1 MGAPYR
7 STIAPRTRLR
17 RTLARAYS
25 RAMIQ
30 RHFNGEKP
38 IAAQRAAVARQD
50 RLLRAPR
57 GIEAREIRV
66 GGVPCVR
73 LHNRNARGER
83 TILYLHGGGFV
94 LGSPATVRD
103 LAGRLALAAG
113 AHAVLADYALAP
125 ERRYPAALEDCAAV
139 YGALVGSGVAPSE
152 LSVAGDS
159 AGGNLSALLAQR
171 LRDKGGERPACL
183 YMISPSTDLSLSGE
197 SMATRADVDPMLSS
211 AWIRQCVDAYL
222 GDTPPR
228 IPGASP
234 LFADHAELPPTLIQ
248 VGSDEILLSD
258 AERYAARS
266 FDAGV
271 DATLEVWNGLFH
283 DFQLF
288 GLILPEARDA
298 LGRAGH
304 FIRKHSS

>member
-7 STIAPRTRLR
+7 FTIEPRTRFR
-17 RTLARAYS
+17 RALARAYS
-25 RAMIQ
+25 RATIK
-30 RHFNGEKP
+30 RHFDGVKSIP
-38 IAAQRAAVARQD
+38 AQRAALSRQA

-57 GIEAREIRV
+57 GIEAREARV

-103 LAGRLALAAG
+103 LAGRLALAAE

-125 ERRYPAALEDCAAV
+125 ERPYPAAFEDCVAV
-139 YGALVGSGVAPSE
+139 YGALVESGVAPSE
-152 LSVAGDS
+152 LTVAGDS

-183 YMISPSTDLSLSGE
+183 YMISPATDLSLSGE
-197 SMATRADVDPMLSS
+197 SIATRADVDPMLSP

-222 GDTPPR
+222 GDTPARAPDV
-228 IPGASP
+228 SP
-234 LFADHAELPPTLIQ
+234 LFADHNALPPTLIQ

-271 DATLEVWNGLFH
+271 DVTLEVWNGLFH

-288 GLILPEARDA
+288 GLLIPEARDA
-298 LGRAGH
+298 LARAGR
-304 FIRKHSS
+304 FIRAHSG

>member
-1 MGAPYR
+1 MDASYR
-7 STIAPRTRLR
+7 STIGPRTRVR
-17 RTLARAYS
+17 RALARAYS
-25 RAMIQ
+25 RATIK
-30 RHFNGEKP
+30 RHFDGVKP
-38 IAAQRAAVARQD
+38 IPAQRVALDRQA

-57 GIEAREIRV
+57 GLEARETRV
-66 GGVPCVR
+66 GGVPCTR
-73 LHNRNARGER
+73 LHNRNARGDR

-103 LAGRLALAAG
+103 LAGRLALAAE

-125 ERRYPAALEDCAAV
+125 ERAYPAALDDCIAV
-139 YGALVGSGVAPSE
+139 YAGLVEGGVSPSQ

-159 AGGNLSALLAQR
+159 AGANLAALLAQR
-171 LRDKGGERPACL
+171 LRDKGGESPPCL
-183 YMISPSTDLSLSGE
+183 YLISPCTDLSLGGE
-197 SMATRADVDPMLSS
+197 SFVSRADVDPMLSP
-211 AWIRQCVDAYL
+211 AWVRQCVDAYL

-228 IPGASP
+228 TPEASP
-234 LFADHAELPPTLIQ
+234 FFADHTALPPTLIQ

-271 DATLEVWNGLFH
+271 DVTLQVWDGLFH

-288 GLILPEARDA
+288 GRILPEARDA
-298 LGRAGH
+298 LDRAGH
-304 FIRKHSS
+304 FIHAHSG